1 MLFFPSGQSGSKT
14 FAAKRY
20 LPRGGTE
27 KEGVTVKEVN
37 STYFWTPLVGIDF
50 SVGVVV
56 PVSHAEEQ
64 LTSLKIPAG

>member
-1 MLFFPSGQSGSKT
+1 LFLPSGKSGSKT

-20 LPRGGTE
+20 LPRGATE

-56 PVSHAEEQ
+56 PFSRAEEQ